1 MIDKTET
8 IEYVKIDKNFLLK
21 QYRFLENRIREIENN
36 FDNYPSEEIL
46 RLRTS
51 FQDLAFIISK
61 TEPL

>member
-1 MIDKTET
+1 MEITKGV
-8 IEYVKIDKNFLLK
+8 EYVKIDKNFLLK
-21 QYRFLENRIREIENN
+21 QYIFLENRIREIENN
-36 FDNYPSEEIL
+36 FDNYPSEEII

>member
-21 QYRFLENRIREIENN
+21 QYKFLENRIREIENN
-36 FDNYPSEEIL
+36 FDNYPSEEII